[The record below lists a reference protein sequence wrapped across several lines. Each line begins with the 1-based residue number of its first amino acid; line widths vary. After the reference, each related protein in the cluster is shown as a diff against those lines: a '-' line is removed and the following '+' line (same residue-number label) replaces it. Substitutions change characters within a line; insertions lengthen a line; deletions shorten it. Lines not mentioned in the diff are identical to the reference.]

1 MRQSLKMRMKSFMK
15 RVSIICKTL
24 YRLVTKDHI
33 RIEIRQRNNDIWSA
47 YIYNISP
54 SGKHHLDSIITE
66 DNLNSVYIRVFKKLK
81 NLDKNKMIEVAL

>member
-1 MRQSLKMRMKSFMK
+1 MRMKSFMK
-15 RVSIICKTL
+15 RVSTICKTL
-24 YRLVTKDHI
+24 YCLVTKAHI

-66 DNLNSVYIRVFKKLK
+66 DNLNSVYIRVFKKLNNLNK
-81 NLDKNKMIEVAL
+81 NNMIEVVL